1 LALVYTDFGGRTVLS
16 SRSGTTSKQRNKQQ
30 QKRPQQAQRPQ
41 QVQPPKPRPTAAEA
55 QSVAAQET
63 ARREARMQRQA
74 QARAEAARRQRSQKL
89 RIYSIIGLVLVVI
102 LAFAAWRIIPELNK
116 PGQAVDVMSIRNH
129 VSSGAPHVDYSTDP
143 PTSGP
148 HVDAVPQFIVYTQ
161 PITRE
166 IQVHGLE
173 DGGVV
178 VNYKPELDKPT
189 VDKLA
194 SLVKLYEGTPGKE
207 RVLMSPYPGL
217 TNAIVLT
224 SWGRIERLDAFD
236 EVKIRAY
243 IDAFVNI
250 DHHETTDGQR
260 LP

>member
-1 LALVYTDFGGRTVLS
+1 LS
-16 SRSGTTSKQRNKQQ
+16 SRSGTSSKQRNKQQ
-30 QKRPQQAQRPQ
+30 QRRPQQGQ
-41 QVQPPKPRPTAAEA
+41 QTQPPKPKPTAAEA
-55 QSVAAQET
+55 QALASQEA
-63 ARREARMQRQA
+63 ARREGRMQRQA
-74 QARAEAARRQRSQKL
+74 QARAEAERRQRARKM
-89 RIYSIIGLVLVVI
+89 RTYSIVGLVVVAI
-102 LAFAAWRIIPELNK
+102 VAVAAWLILREAGK
-116 PGQAVDVMSIRNH
+116 PGQAVDVMGVRNH
-129 VSSGAPHVDYSTDP
+129 VQPGEVHVPYSTDP

-148 HVDAVPQFIVYTQ
+148 HVGDVPQFVVYTQ
-161 PITRE
+161 PITQE
-166 IQVHGLE
+166 LQVHGLE

-178 VNYKPELDKPT
+178 VNYRPDLDKPT

-194 SLVKLYEGTPGKE
+194 SLVKLYEDTPGKQ

-224 SWGRIERLDAFD
+224 SWGRMERLDAFD

-250 DHHETTDGQR
+250 DHHETSEGQR

>member
-1 LALVYTDFGGRTVLS
+1 LS
-16 SRSGTTSKQRNKQQ
+16 SRSGTSSKQRNKQQ
-30 QKRPQQAQRPQ
+30 QKRPQQGQ
-41 QVQPPKPRPTAAEA
+41 QAQPPKPKPTAVESQAL
-55 QSVAAQET
+55 AAQET

-74 QARAEAARRQRSQKL
+74 QARAEAARRQRAQKV
-89 RIYSIIGLVLVVI
+89 RTYSIIGLVVVVI

-116 PGQAVDVMSIRNH
+116 PGQSVDVMSIRNH
-129 VSSGAPHVDYSTDP
+129 VKPGEVHVDYSTKP

-161 PITRE
+161 PITDE
-166 IQVHGLE
+166 LQVHGLE

-178 VNYKPELDKPT
+178 VDYRPDLDQPTLDKLT
-189 VDKLA
+189 
-194 SLVKLYEGTPGKE
+194 SLVKLYEGTPGKQ
-207 RVLMSPYPGL
+207 RVLMAPYPNL
-217 TNAIVLT
+217 SNAIVLT

-250 DHHETTDGQR
+250 DHHETTEGQR